1 MATVLRPKHLII
13 LLFGL
18 LPFSNAQAQES
29 QLCSFV
35 KRVLAERPG
44 EFAKFKGALTQSV
57 QSETT
62 FHGTVAP
69 DSTSKCLLNVRR
81 QYSPKEILE
90 PTYSCTRF
98 DLSSEAAK
106 ALYVRYMKELGPC
119 LSGTTV
125 TEEFPKPDGETLTW
139 KWKARTAD
147 YLVEL
152 EATNG
157 IYMMTA
163 LVNRK
168 PLTDLKM
175 TVTVTIRDLSPPRPG
190 AVIPTLR

>member
-1 MATVLRPKHLII
+1 
-13 LLFGL
+13 
-18 LPFSNAQAQES
+18 
-29 QLCSFV
+29 
-35 KRVLAERPG
+35 
-44 EFAKFKGALTQSV
+44 
-57 QSETT
+57 
-62 FHGTVAP
+62 VAP
-69 DSTSKCLLNVRR
+69 DGTNKCLLNIRR
-81 QYSPKEILE
+81 QYSPREILA
-90 PTYSCTRF
+90 PSYSCTKF
-98 DLSSEAAK
+98 DLSTEDAK

-125 TEEFPKPDGETLTW
+125 TEEFPKADGETLTW
-139 KWKARTAD
+139 KWKAQTAD

-175 TVTVTIRDLSPPRPG
+175 TVTVKILDLSPARPG